1 MQLDMSEDLEP
12 KIPKKRKPSFVYAIV
27 SIAMI
32 LFIIGLFSFGVF
44 TVQKEINKI
53 KEGVQIDL
61 NLKNDVTEEQKTA
74 IAAYLKKQNY
84 VSKITFKSKD
94 EAAQQFERE
103 LGQNFREIL
112 GENPLYDAYIINLKA
127 EFSNPDFVKDV
138 KSALVGL
145 NGVQEVFYSDMAVST
160 TGATLKPITIG
171 IVILSIIMLI
181 VAFFIIDNTI
191 RLMMYSQRFTIRSM
205 QLIGANEWF
214 IIKPYIVKSI
224 ISGLISALLA
234 IVILGGIIYLT
245 IYKFSIEFTGQ
256 DFVTLSLIAIGL
268 VFFGILI
275 SITSTYMAV
284 NKYLKIKLD
293 ELY

>member
-1 MQLDMSEDLEP
+1 MSEDLEP
-12 KIPKKRKPSFVYAIV
+12 KVPKKRKPNFVYAII

-61 NLKNDVTEEQKTA
+61 NLKQDITEEQKNA
-74 IAAYLKKQNY
+74 IAVYLKKQNY
-84 VSKITFKSKD
+84 VSKITFKGK
-94 EAAQQFERE
+94 EVAAEQFERE

-127 EFSNPDFVKDV
+127 EFSNPEFVKDV

-145 NGVQEVFYSDMAVST
+145 SGVQEVFYSDMAVST

-171 IVILSIIMLI
+171 IGILSIIMLV
-181 VAFFIIDNTI
+181 VAFLIIDNTI

-214 IIKPYIVKSI
+214 IIKPYIIKSI
-224 ISGLISALLA
+224 VSGIISAVIAIAVLA
-234 IVILGGIIYLT
+234 ALIYLT
-245 IYKFSIEFTGQ
+245 IYKFSLQFTGQ
-256 DFVTLSLIAIGL
+256 DFVTLSLIGIGL
-268 VFFGILI
+268 IFFGILI
-275 SITSTYMAV
+275 SIGSTYFAV

>member
-1 MQLDMSEDLEP
+1 MSEDLEP
-12 KIPKKRKPSFVYAIV
+12 KIPKKRKPNFIYAII

-53 KEGVQIDL
+53 KEGIEIDL
-61 NLKNDVTEEQKTA
+61 NLKADVSEEQKTA
-74 IAAYLKKQNY
+74 IAAYLKKQKY

-94 EAAQQFERE
+94 VAAEQFERE

-127 EFSNPDFVKDV
+127 DYSNPDFVKDV

-145 NGVQEVFYSDMAVST
+145 SGVQEVFYSDMAVST
-160 TGATLKPITIG
+160 TGATLKPITVG

-181 VAFFIIDNTI
+181 VAFLIIDNTI

-214 IIKPYIVKSI
+214 IIKPYIIKSI
-224 ISGLISALLA
+224 VSGVISAVIAILILA
-234 IVILGGIIYLT
+234 GIIYLT

-256 DFVTLSLIAIGL
+256 DFVTLSLIAVSLII
-268 VFFGILI
+268 FGILI
-275 SITSTYMAV
+275 SITSTYLAV

>member
-1 MQLDMSEDLEP
+1 MSEDLEP
-12 KIPKKRKPSFVYAIV
+12 KVPKKRKPNFVYAII

-61 NLKNDVTEEQKTA
+61 NLKQDITEEQKNA
-74 IAAYLKKQNY
+74 IAVYLKKQNY
-84 VSKITFKSKD
+84 VSKITFKGK
-94 EAAQQFERE
+94 EVAAEQFERE

-127 EFSNPDFVKDV
+127 EFSNPEFVKDV

-145 NGVQEVFYSDMAVST
+145 SGVQEVFYSDMAVST

-171 IVILSIIMLI
+171 IVILSIIMLV
-181 VAFFIIDNTI
+181 VAFLIIDNTI

-214 IIKPYIVKSI
+214 IIKPYIIKSI
-224 ISGLISALLA
+224 VSGIISAVIA
-234 IVILGGIIYLT
+234 IAVMAALIYLT
-245 IYKFSIEFTGQ
+245 IYKFSLQFTGQ
-256 DFVTLSLIAIGL
+256 DFVTLSLIGIGL
-268 VFFGILI
+268 IFFGILI
-275 SITSTYMAV
+275 SIGSTYFAV